1 MKRKNLRAFR
11 GKCVELPAR
20 GKKKKAANFILF
32 LERKMKEY
40 FMNYEFLISKTSF

>member
-20 GKKKKAANFILF
+20 GKKKAENFILF
-32 LERKMKEY
+32 LERQMKG
-40 FMNYEFLISKTSF
+40 